1 MARRPGPLAQSAPMR
16 LVPFVFAALLLLV
29 QAELWLGKG
38 GVPHVMALRNELATQ
53 KLANDQARAHNAR
66 LAAEVDDLKEGVEI
80 VEDMARRDLGM
91 IKPDEVLVVV
101 SAGAR

>member
-1 MARRPGPLAQSAPMR
+1 MR

-38 GVPHVMALRNELATQ
+38 GVPHVMTLRAELAAQ
-53 KLANDQARAHNAR
+53 KAANDAARERNQR
-66 LAAEVDDLKEGVEI
+66 LASEVTDLKEGVEI

-101 SAGAR
+101 SAATR

>member
-1 MARRPGPLAQSAPMR
+1 MR
-16 LVPFVFAALLLLV
+16 LVPFLFAALLLLV

-38 GVPHVMALRNELATQ
+38 GVPHVMALRSELAAQ
-53 KLANDQARAHNAR
+53 RAANDAARVHNER
-66 LAAEVDDLKEGVEI
+66 LASEVTDLKEGVEI

-101 SAGAR
+101 SAAAR

>member
-1 MARRPGPLAQSAPMR
+1 MR

-38 GVPHVMALRNELATQ
+38 GVPHVMALREELAAQ
-53 KLANDQARAHNAR
+53 KAANDAARERNQR
-66 LAAEVDDLKEGVEI
+66 LASEVTDLKEGVEI

-101 SAGAR
+101 SAAAR

>member
-1 MARRPGPLAQSAPMR
+1 MR

-38 GVPHVMALRNELATQ
+38 GVPHVMTLRGELAAQ
-53 KLANDQARAHNAR
+53 KAANDAARERNQR
-66 LAAEVDDLKEGVEI
+66 LASEVTDLKEGVEI

-101 SAGAR
+101 STAAR